1 MYVTREWRVTATGDF
16 PYLIIIEFPQCN
28 YITTDNAKV
37 PFVVAGGGEGSKR
50 VVPTEV
56 WILYASVR
64 GRVPHPSS
72 SFGPDLLTATGLGFP
87 PKICI
92 CRQTSQISGCK

>member
-37 PFVVAGGGEGSKR
+37 PFVVAGGGGFEEGGS
-50 VVPTEV
+50 
-56 WILYASVR
+56 Y
-64 GRVPHPSS
+64 
-72 SFGPDLLTATGLGFP
+72 
-87 PKICI
+87 
-92 CRQTSQISGCK
+92 